1 MSGKKS
7 LIIVAGICLLLV
19 GIIILNPFMQQNSP
33 TNKEENNSENKNNS
47 EYENNSEDEN
57 NSESASPNSF
67 FINNWGNANHEVNV
81 ELLNSKNNSV
91 FSESY
96 TSVPGETIEDQF
108 PVTPVTG
115 GQVVVT
121 LDNNITRT
129 QPVSED
135 LTDLVLYIDID
146 MIASSPLDITTVL
159 P

>member
-47 EYENNSEDEN
+47 EEEN

-67 FINNWGNANHEVNV
+67 FINNWGNANHEVTV

-96 TSVPGETIEDQF
+96 TSVPGEPIEDQF

-146 MIASSPLDITTVL
+146 MIASSPLDLTTVL